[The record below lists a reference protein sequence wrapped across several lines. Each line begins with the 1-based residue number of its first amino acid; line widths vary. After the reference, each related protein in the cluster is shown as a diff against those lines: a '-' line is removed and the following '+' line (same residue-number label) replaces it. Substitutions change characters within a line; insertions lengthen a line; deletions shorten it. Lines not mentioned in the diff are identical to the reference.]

1 MQVIIDGV
9 SYVPWRDV
17 PQEPSKF
24 KLTTDHIDTAKSW
37 PDWWDCLKWAIE
49 AEASPMEMTL
59 WRSARLKE
67 VQPVAT
73 ESRAKVAPLPTSK
86 KSRPALF

>member
-59 WRSARLKE
+59 WRSAKNKE
-67 VQPVAT
+67 ATAEQRTKVEPLPVA
-73 ESRAKVAPLPTSK
+73 AKTARK
-86 KSRPALF
+86 LF